1 MSELNRRHFLALAA
15 LPLVPQVRLKPDA
28 TFHLKPDTAFQVGL
42 KPDATFQRGPAA
54 ASRSGLQVCMHQ
66 ASSEGFD
73 FRAAM
78 EGYAKAGVRL
88 VEPNL
93 LKVREFAQKQG
104 GPAAAKRLLDDL
116 GLRPASNSNQLFLME
131 PGETRLKSL
140 EELKWKVE
148 LIQAIGGDRLVTP
161 SAGTGNYTE
170 DDFKRGVDHMREA
183 AEIARPFA
191 VTLMLE
197 FARTSRFAGSLATAL
212 TLVRETNHPNYRVMM
227 DTYHFWGGISK
238 FEDLEL
244 LRDGE
249 LHHLHFE
256 DVPASPFRELQG
268 QPHRVFPGE
277 GIAPLRRIVEVL
289 KAKKY
294 TGAVSFETFNPQI
307 QKTDPYE
314 VAMRA
319 RKAIEPLIT

>member
-1 MSELNRRHFLALAA
+1 MSELNRRDFLALAA
-15 LPLVPQVRLKPDA
+15 VPLISQVRLKPDA
-28 TFHLKPDTAFQVGL
+28 A
-42 KPDATFQRGPAA
+42 FQRGQAPVTPA
-54 ASRSGLQVCMHQ
+54 GLQVCMHE
-66 ASSEGFD
+66 ASSERFD

-93 LKVREFAQKQG
+93 LKVQEFAQKQG

-116 GLRPASNSNQLFLME
+116 GLRPASTSNQLFLME
-131 PGETRLKSL
+131 PGEQRLKSI

-161 SAGTGNYTE
+161 SAGTGTYTE
-170 DDFKRGVDHMREA
+170 DDFKRGIDHMREA
-183 AEIARPFA
+183 AEIARPFG

-197 FARTSRFAGSLATAL
+197 FARTSRFAGSLPTAL
-212 TLVRETNHPNYRVMM
+212 SLVRETKHPNYRVMM

-256 DVPASPFRELQG
+256 DVPATPYRELQG

-277 GIAPLRRIVEVL
+277 GIAPLRRIIEVL

-294 TGAVSFETFNPQI
+294 TGAVSFETFNPDVQA
-307 QKTDPYE
+307 TDPYQ
-314 VAMRA
+314 VAMRV

>member
-1 MSELNRRHFLALAA
+1 MSELNRRDFLALAA
-15 LPLVPQVRLKPDA
+15 VPLMSQVRLKPEA
-28 TFHLKPDTAFQVGL
+28 A
-42 KPDATFQRGPAA
+42 FQRGQAPAA
-54 ASRSGLQVCMHQ
+54 RAGLQVCMHE
-66 ASSEGFD
+66 ASSERFD

-93 LKVREFAQKQG
+93 LKVQEFAQKQG

-116 GLRPASNSNQLFLME
+116 GLRPASTSNQLFLME
-131 PGETRLKSL
+131 PGEQRLKSI

-161 SAGTGNYTE
+161 SAGTGTYTE
-170 DDFKRGVDHMREA
+170 DDFKRGIDHMREA
-183 AEIARPFA
+183 AEIARPFG

-197 FARTSRFAGSLATAL
+197 FARTSRFAGSLPTAL
-212 TLVRETNHPNYRVMM
+212 SLVRETKHPNYRVMM

-256 DVPASPFRELQG
+256 DVPATPYRELQG

-277 GIAPLRRIVEVL
+277 GIAPLRRIIEVL

-294 TGAVSFETFNPQI
+294 TGAVSFETFNPDVQA
-307 QKTDPYE
+307 TDPYQ
-314 VAMRA
+314 VAMRV

>member
-1 MSELNRRHFLALAA
+1 MYEINRRDFLALAA
-15 LPLVPQVRLKPDA
+15 VPLLTPQRAAFAQASASKAPPPRL
-28 TFHLKPDTAFQVGL
+28 G
-42 KPDATFQRGPAA
+42 
-54 ASRSGLQVCMHQ
+54 SRLTVCMHE
-66 ASSEGFD
+66 ASSERFD

-78 EGYAKAGVRL
+78 EGYAKAGVRY

-93 LKVREFAQKQG
+93 LKVREFAMKEG
-104 GPAAAKRLLDDL
+104 GPTAAKRLLDDL
-116 GLRPASNSNQLFLME
+116 GLLPASSSNQLGLME
-131 PGETRLKSL
+131 PSDQRVKNL

-148 LIQAIGGDRLVTP
+148 MAQAIGADRLVTP
-161 SAGTGNYTE
+161 SAGTGTYTE
-170 DDFKRGVDHMREA
+170 DDYKRGVDNMREA
-183 AEIARPFA
+183 AEIAKPFG

-197 FARTSRFAGSLATAL
+197 HARTSRFAGSLPTAL
-212 TLVRETNHPNYRVMM
+212 KLVRETNHPNYRVMM

-256 DVPASPFRELQG
+256 DVPADPPREIQG
-268 QPHRVFPGE
+268 QPHRKFPGE

-294 TGAVSFETFNPQI
+294 AGAVSFETFNPEVQA
-307 QKTDPYE
+307 TDPYQ
-314 VAMRA
+314 VAMRVRA
-319 RKAIEPLIT
+319 AIEPLIK